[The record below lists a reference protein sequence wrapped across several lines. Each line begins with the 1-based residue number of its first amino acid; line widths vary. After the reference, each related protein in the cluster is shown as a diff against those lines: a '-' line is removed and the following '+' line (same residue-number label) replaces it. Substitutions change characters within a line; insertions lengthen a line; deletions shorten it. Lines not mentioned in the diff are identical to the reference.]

1 MLMTPAEV
9 AAVKQQAATEYPNE
23 CCGVIL
29 TRGTERRLVAC
40 RNVQDQMHGRDPI
53 TFPRTARN
61 AYYMDPLDALKLNR
75 LVDEGFEFSIIYHSH
90 PNAGAY
96 FSETDRAQALIGGE
110 PAYPGAVYVVI
121 SVIGREVKSLAAF
134 RFNRTSAAFE
144 RVDGGDLDASAE
156 AAATARSRRLLA
168 EAERRIPGGVNS
180 PVRAFRSV
188 GGEPRF
194 ITRGE
199 GPRVW
204 DVDGR
209 EYLDFVASWG
219 PLILGHAPPAV
230 VEAVALAA
238 ARGTS
243 YGAPT
248 PQELELAA
256 MITAAYPSME
266 MVRLVSSGTE
276 AAMSAIR
283 LARGATGRDVL
294 VKFDGCYHGHA
305 DSLLVKAGS
314 GGATFGIPDSR
325 GVPAALAGLT
335 LTLPF
340 NDLAAVRE
348 LFRAR
353 GREIAALIV
362 EPVAGNMGVVPPA
375 PGFLA
380 GLREITA
387 AHGALLVFDEV
398 ITGFRVAHGGAQ
410 ELYGVRPD
418 LTCLGKIIGGGL
430 PVGAYG
436 GPRAIMEHVAPL
448 GGVYQAGT
456 LSGNPLAV
464 AAGITTLRALEDRKV
479 YGRLDALGARLERGL
494 VEAAEKAGLPL
505 TVNRVGSMLTAFF
518 CAGPVRDYAGARAA
532 DTARYARF
540 FHAMLERG
548 VALAPSQFEAAFV
561 SLAHS
566 DEDVDLAAHAA
577 AEAMVAAA

>member
-1 MLMTPAEV
+1 VLTTPAEV
-9 AAVKQQAATEYPNE
+9 AAIKQQAVAEYPNE

-29 TRGTERRLVAC
+29 TRGTERRIVAC
-40 RNVQDQMHGRDPI
+40 RNVQDQMHARDPM

-61 AYYMDPLDALKLNR
+61 AYYMDPLDALRLNR
-75 LVDEGFEFSIIYHSH
+75 LVDQGFEFAVIYHSH

-96 FSETDRAQALIGGE
+96 FSETDRAQALIRGE
-110 PAYPGAVYVVI
+110 PAYPGAAYVVV

-134 RFNRTSAAFE
+134 RFNRASSAFE
-144 RVDGGDLDASAE
+144 RVDAGDLDASAD
-156 AAATARSRRLLA
+156 AATTARSRRLLA
-168 EAERRIPGGVNS
+168 DAERRMPGGVNS

-194 ITRGE
+194 IVRGA
-199 GPRVW
+199 GARIW

-219 PLILGHAPPAV
+219 PLVLGHAPPAV
-230 VEAVALAA
+230 VEAVAEAA

-248 PQELELAA
+248 PQEVELAA
-256 MITAAYPSME
+256 RLTDVYPSME

-283 LARGATGRDVL
+283 LARGATGRDLL

-325 GVPAALAGLT
+325 GVPAALAELT

-348 LFRAR
+348 LFRVR
-353 GREIAALIV
+353 GTEIAALIV

-387 AHGALLVFDEV
+387 AHGSLLIFDEV
-398 ITGFRVAHGGAQ
+398 ITGFRIARGGAQ
-410 ELYGVRPD
+410 ELYAVRPD

-436 GPRAIMEHVAPL
+436 GARAIMEHISPL

-464 AAGITTLRALEDRKV
+464 AAGLTTLRALEDRKV
-479 YGRLDALGARLERGL
+479 YRRLDALGARLERGL
-494 VEAAEKAGLPL
+494 AEAAEKAGVPL
-505 TVNRVGSMLTAFF
+505 TINRVGSMLTAFF
-518 CAGPVRDYAGARAA
+518 CAGPVRDYAGARGA

-540 FHAMLERG
+540 FHGMLERG

-561 SLAHS
+561 SLAHT
-566 DEDVDLAAHAA
+566 EDDIDTAARAA
-577 AEAMVAAA
+577 AQAMAAAT

>member
-1 MLMTPAEV
+1 VLITADELAAIERQAV
-9 AAVKQQAATEYPNE
+9 AEYPNE

-29 TRGTERRLVAC
+29 VRGAERRHVPC
-40 RNVQDQMHGRDPI
+40 RNVQDQMHARDPV
-53 TFPRTARN
+53 TFPRSARH

-75 LVDEGFEFSIIYHSH
+75 MVDEGFAFAVIYHSH

-96 FSETDRAQALIGGE
+96 FSETDRNQALIKGE
-110 PAYPGAVYVVI
+110 PAYPGAVYLVLSVV
-121 SVIGREVKSLAAF
+121 GRAVKALAAYRWNAERRVF
-134 RFNRTSAAFE
+134 ERADAGDLGPDESAA
-144 RVDGGDLDASAE
+144 
-156 AAATARSRRLLA
+156 SRRLLA
-168 EAERRIPGGVNS
+168 AAEHRIPGGVNS

-194 ITRGE
+194 VARAE
-199 GPRVW
+199 GARLW
-204 DVDGR
+204 DADGR
-209 EYLDFVASWG
+209 AYLDFVGSWG
-219 PLILGHAPPAV
+219 PLVLGHAPRTVVDAV
-230 VEAVALAA
+230 TAA
-238 ARGTS
+238 AQRGTS

-248 PQELELAA
+248 AQEVDLARA
-256 MITAAYPSME
+256 IAAAYPSME

-283 LARGATGRDVL
+283 VARGATGRDLL

-325 GVPAALAGLT
+325 GVPGALAALT

-340 NDLAAVRE
+340 NDLNAVRE
-348 LFRAR
+348 LFAAR
-353 GREIAALIV
+353 GPEIAALIV
-362 EPVAGNMGVVPPA
+362 EPVAGNMGVVA
-375 PGFLA
+375 PTAGFLA
-380 GLREITA
+380 GLREVTA
-387 AHGALLVFDEV
+387 QYGALLIFDEV
-398 ITGFRVAHGGAQ
+398 ITGFRIAYGGAQ

-436 GPRAIMEHVAPL
+436 GRRDVMDHVAPL

-464 AAGITTLRALEDRKV
+464 AAGLATLKALEDRKV
-479 YGRLDALGARLERGL
+479 YAHLDALGARLERGL
-494 VEAAEKAGLPL
+494 LEAADKADVPF
-505 TVNRVGSMLTAFF
+505 TVNRVGSMLTGFF
-518 CAGPVRDYAGARAA
+518 CAEPVRDYEGAKAA

-540 FHAMLERG
+540 YHGMLDRG
-548 VALAPSQFEAAFV
+548 VYLAPSQFEAAFV

-566 DEDVDLAAHAA
+566 DDDLDHAA
-577 AEAMVAAA
+577 RAAVDAMAAAV